1 MSRALPWSLACLVLA
16 GPLLAQQD
24 PAPGLLDTLPPVGY
38 GTLGQGDVALRL
50 STELYDIQIMPLHE
64 GIIRL
69 MAPDTYAS
77 FHRLLES
84 RAPEL
89 AESAA
94 RFGVRDPT
102 YFLVTFFGRQ
112 QNARFSPDLLTV
124 TSQNQVFR
132 PVSILPLTPLWSG
145 QQLNQRETARA
156 IYMFADGIRLENE
169 LTVSYDRFATSAWA
183 TIIRTLDREWS
194 SVQARA
200 ARENP

>member
-1 MSRALPWSLACLVLA
+1 
-16 GPLLAQQD
+16 
-24 PAPGLLDTLPPVGY
+24 
-38 GTLGQGDVALRL
+38 
-50 STELYDIQIMPLHE
+50 
-64 GIIRL
+64 
-69 MAPDTYAS
+69 
-77 FHRLLES
+77 
-84 RAPEL
+84 
-89 AESAA
+89 
-94 RFGVRDPT
+94 VRDPT